1 MVLITGASRGIG
13 AACADAF
20 EQRGA
25 KLSLLARSFGSAQPA
40 SPTRLIT
47 EGDITDPAVR
57 QHAMQA
63 TLQRFGKLD
72 ILVNNAGFGVYG
84 STADV
89 TAEDTRRLFEV
100 NFFAPLALM
109 QLAIP
114 LMRQQ
119 GKGLLVNISSVA
131 GAVPL
136 PWMTLYSATKSALD
150 SITAGLRM
158 ELRHSGIGT
167 LLICPGYVKTS
178 FHDHAQGQPPPRVR
192 QAKRF
197 AITPEQCALAVVRG
211 VEQDARTVITPRVGW
226 LMVGLHRILP
236 GLVDSRLSKFLP

>member
-13 AACADAF
+13 AACANAF

-25 KLSLLARSFGSAQPA
+25 KLSLLARSFPSTEPA
-40 SPTRLIT
+40 NPSRLIT
-47 EGDITDPAVR
+47 EGDITDPMVR
-57 QHAMQA
+57 QRTMQA
-63 TLQRFGKLD
+63 TLQRFGRLD
-72 ILVNNAGFGVYG
+72 MVVNNAGFGVYG
-84 STADV
+84 STADA
-89 TAEDTRRLFEV
+89 TLEDARRLFEV

-131 GAVPL
+131 GTVPL

-158 ELRHSGIGT
+158 ELGHSGIHT
-167 LLICPGYVKTS
+167 LLVCPGYVKTS
-178 FHDHAQGQPPPRVR
+178 FHDHAHGQPPPKVR
-192 QAKRF
+192 EAKRF
-197 AITPEQCALAVVRG
+197 AITPEQCAQAVVRG
-211 VEQDARTVITPRVGW
+211 VERGARTVITPRVGW
-226 LMVGLHRILP
+226 VMVGLHRLLP
-236 GLVDSRLSKFLP
+236 GLVDSRLSKLLP